1 MGSIDL
7 QLPRLRQGSYFPALL
22 EPRRRSEGALLS
34 VVQQAYVE
42 GVSTRRVD
50 DLVRSLG
57 CEGISKSQVSRI
69 CTELD
74 GVVKS
79 FPVVHWRQIWSNNP
93 LERLNKEIR
102 RRTNVVGIFPNRAAV
117 IRLIGAVLSE

>member
-1 MGSIDL
+1 M
-7 QLPRLRQGSYFPALL
+7 
-22 EPRRRSEGALLS
+22 
-34 VVQQAYVE
+34 E

-79 FPVVHWRQIWSNNP
+79 FLERP
-93 LERLNKEIR
+93 LEVYPKVVDESGERGGVPSLSPVAGGR
-102 RRTNVVGIFPNRAAV
+102 RKPAGRSTPEVEGSA
-117 IRLIGAVLSE
+117 